1 MGLLFISCGRR
12 DYKQGKSSC
21 VPQVVVCRFRVAAAD
36 RLAGYGLDLAYS
48 ATLQM

>member
-12 DYKQGKSSC
+12 NYKQGKSSC
-21 VPQVVVCRFRVAAAD
+21 VPQVVVSGFTVAATD

-48 ATLQM
+48 ATLPM